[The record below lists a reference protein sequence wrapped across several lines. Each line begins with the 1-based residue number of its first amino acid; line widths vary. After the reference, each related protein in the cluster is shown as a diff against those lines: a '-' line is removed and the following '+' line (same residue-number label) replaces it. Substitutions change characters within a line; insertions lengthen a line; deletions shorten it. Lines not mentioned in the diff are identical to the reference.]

1 MPLIKLPIKPGIKGY
16 LTLYVDL
23 LGYSMRLCRLN
34 QAAMSAA
41 MDNQLPI
48 DEQKDIQLAAFAVT
62 KFREVFDNYL
72 FSSPLDIVDTGG
84 QILTQG
90 QLEELRLFRE
100 SVEPRQFKV
109 VSVSDCVAV
118 TVQFEATRPAA
129 LFTALSRLVS
139 SSAISSMMMLAVGV
153 PLRGGLSMG
162 YGFELNSGEVITYGM
177 VTASEIE
184 KRTAI
189 YPRICLDPELVEM
202 CIDSVPAD
210 LDDPSKRYCA
220 AMWSETQKMLVW
232 DPSARVHYIDFLGTE
247 AFRPFVE
254 GQGPLPADTVIRL
267 IDNSIK
273 DNLSKLRDAGQQAET
288 ARLKW
293 EWLNDYWNSNRKDLM
308 KMTHFGRR
316 GNK

>member
-1 MPLIKLPIKPGIKGY
+1 MPMIKLPIKPGIKGY

-34 QAAMSAA
+34 QAAMNAA
-41 MDNQLPI
+41 TDSQLPI
-48 DEQKDIQLAAFAVT
+48 DEQKEIQLAAFAVT
-62 KFREVFDNYL
+62 EFRKAFDRC
-72 FSSPLDIVDTGG
+72 FSLNSLDIVDTGG
-84 QILTQG
+84 RTLTQA

-100 SVEPRQFKV
+100 SVEPRGFKV
-109 VSVSDCVAV
+109 LSVSDCVAV

-139 SSAISSMMMLAVGV
+139 SSAISSMMMLAIGV

-202 CIDSVPAD
+202 CIDSIPAD

-220 AMWSETQKMLVW
+220 ATWAEIQKMLVW
-232 DPSARVHYIDFLGTE
+232 DSSTRLHYIDFLGVE
-247 AFRPFVE
+247 AFRPYFE
-254 GQGPLPADTVIRL
+254 GQGALPADTVIRL
-267 IDNSIK
+267 IDKSIK
-273 DNLSKLRDAGQQAET
+273 DNLLKLQDAGQQTEKAW
-288 ARLKW
+288 LKW
-293 EWLNDYWNSNRKDLM
+293 EWLRDYWNRNRKCLTIV
-308 KMTHFGRR
+308 KPS
-316 GNK
+316 